1 MAESKTEEAQ
11 KTSIE
16 KVEEIDDLDQ
26 GDVPETLLLSVVS
39 GAAARDRMDRT
50 VLAPWLRF
58 LWDSYRNCL
67 ELLRNNAQVTF
78 FNHSSNKRRISG
90 RDSLSQDC
98 SSNFPILRQV
108 PT

>member
-67 ELLRNNAQVTF
+67 ELLRNNAQVCIALF
-78 FNHSSNKRRISG
+78 
-90 RDSLSQDC
+90 
-98 SSNFPILRQV
+98 
-108 PT
+108 